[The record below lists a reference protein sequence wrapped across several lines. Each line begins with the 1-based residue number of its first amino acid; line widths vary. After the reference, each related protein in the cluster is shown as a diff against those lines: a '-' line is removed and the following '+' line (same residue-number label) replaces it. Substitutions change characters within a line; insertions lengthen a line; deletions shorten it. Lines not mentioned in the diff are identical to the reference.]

1 MTIQINTNSSAASAQ
16 FHLNRNT
23 QALQKSLKRL
33 ASGSRIVHPA
43 DDSGGLAVS
52 MKLKSSISRL
62 SGAYNNVQNG
72 ISFLEVQDGMLAATG
87 RIVDRMIE
95 LKGMSQDMMKN
106 EFDNS
111 TYNNEFQE
119 LQVQLYDM
127 SQQTFNGVS
136 LFAEFNTTGGNGVF
150 YAIPTDASRAFDNTV
165 SIFVSADGTTG
176 AKVSVGKALL
186 LSALTID
193 ASDLT
198 SSIFAS
204 TNKNNSG
211 GGADVYSFA
220 SANLS
225 GAMDLDSISV
235 GVFNQALEN
244 IAALRARNGGTMSR
258 LSFASENIST
268 QKTNMQAALGRIV
281 DVDVAEE
288 STRLARNNVLVQ
300 ASAAMLAQA
309 NTSPEIALML
319 IR

>member
-1 MTIQINTNSSAASAQ
+1 
-16 FHLNRNT
+16 
-23 QALQKSLKRL
+23 
-33 ASGSRIVHPA
+33 
-43 DDSGGLAVS
+43 
-52 MKLKSSISRL
+52 
-62 SGAYNNVQNG
+62 
-72 ISFLEVQDGMLAATG
+72 
-87 RIVDRMIE
+87 
-95 LKGMSQDMMKN
+95 MMKN

-193 ASDLT
+193 ASDLK

-211 GGADVYSFA
+211 GGAGDVYSFA

-268 QKTNMQAALGRIV
+268 QKTNIQAALGRIV